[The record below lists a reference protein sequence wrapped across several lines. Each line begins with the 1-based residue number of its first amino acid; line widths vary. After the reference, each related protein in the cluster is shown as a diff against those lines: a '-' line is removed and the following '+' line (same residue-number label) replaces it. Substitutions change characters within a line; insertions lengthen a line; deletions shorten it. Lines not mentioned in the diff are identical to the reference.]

1 MNIAWKDKR
10 KVIGKSGGL
19 PVTRCSVSYTERGTF
34 QKYLC
39 IGFLLII
46 TMVACNQ
53 NKGTQ
58 EEVKEGIKS
67 LLITAKYCYND
78 YPPSYYFEGS
88 DSIGVNIYFAGQLWN
103 YTADTLYLPN
113 RELKFSGKYDFPLEE
128 TLFYTQING
137 DSLFYN
143 AWAMGQEIIPNGG
156 IELSLRG
163 YITPER
169 PRLLAAFK
177 NIGKDQTILD
187 TLKICYATPNMQLEN
202 GGKLL
207 PPITLERS
215 KKFRIDT
222 AGYNSYYEQIFKR
235 SDFYE
240 NPSKKMKE
248 EEKIENIKI

>member
-1 MNIAWKDKR
+1 MR
-10 KVIGKSGGL
+10 
-19 PVTRCSVSYTERGTF
+19 TF

-39 IGFLLII
+39 IGFLFII
-46 TMVACNQ
+46 TIPIGCNR
-53 NKGTQ
+53 NKSVQEQ

-67 LLITAKYCYND
+67 LLVTAKYCYND

-103 YTADTLYLPN
+103 YTADTLYIPN
-113 RELKFSGKYDFPLEE
+113 RELKFSDKYDSPLEKS
-128 TLFYTQING
+128 LFYAQING
-137 DSLFYN
+137 DSLLFN
-143 AWAMGQEIIPNGG
+143 TVAMWEEIIPNSG
-156 IELSLRG
+156 IYLNLQC
-163 YITPER
+163 YITPEN
-169 PRLLAAFK
+169 PRLLAIFK
-177 NIGKDQTILD
+177 NIDKDQTILD
-187 TLKICYATPNMQLEN
+187 TIKICYATPDMQLEN

-240 NPSKKMKE
+240 NPSRKMKE